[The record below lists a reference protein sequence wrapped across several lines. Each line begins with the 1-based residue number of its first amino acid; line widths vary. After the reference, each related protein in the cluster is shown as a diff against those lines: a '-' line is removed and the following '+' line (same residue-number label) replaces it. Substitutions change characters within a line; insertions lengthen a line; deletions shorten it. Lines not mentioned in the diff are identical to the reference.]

1 MNNDRELE
9 NARFVIEKM
18 KLNYETLKN
27 GENEEGIHAKYGVQ
41 GWPTLVILD
50 GAGVVRHIHIG
61 YSPRLREELGQK
73 VRELLA
79 EQGK

>member
-1 MNNDRELE
+1 MG
-9 NARFVIEKM
+9 
-18 KLNYETLKN
+18 LNYDTLKN

-61 YSPRLREELGQK
+61 YSPRLREELGKK